1 MPINYKDYYQVLG
14 VPKSAA
20 EKDIKSAYRKLARK
34 WHPDANPNN
43 QKAAEEKFKEISEAY
58 EVLGDAEKRRK
69 YDALGSDWQ
78 RAAQQAEQQRRYR
91 NQQQQEDFNFSKFGF
106 NSGGAGAGGAGG
118 PSGFS
123 DFFDAF
129 FSGMGGGGAGRRA
142 TSQRFQQR
150 GQDLETTLDLT
161 MHEAYEGGKKSVA
174 LQIEDLCQQCHGT
187 GTIGKTICTK
197 CHGTGRVLETKRF
210 DVTIPRGVREGQRI
224 RLASQGGTGLGG
236 GPKGDLYL
244 VVHAVEDDKYTRKGD
259 DLYIDLPIS
268 IYDLIL
274 GGEVRVPTMS
284 GDVTMTVPAGTQSN
298 KLLRLTGKGMPHPK
312 GGGSGDQY
320 VRLIGTVPQ
329 NLSEK
334 ELKLYRELASLRNGK
349 G

>member
-1 MPINYKDYYQVLG
+1 MAINYKDYYKVLG
-14 VPKSAA
+14 VPKTAA
-20 EKDIKSAYRKLARK
+20 EKDIKSAYRRLARK
-34 WHPDANPNN
+34 WHPDANPKNP
-43 QKAAEEKFKEISEAY
+43 KEAEEKFKEISEAY
-58 EVLGDAEKRRK
+58 EVLGDAGKRRK

-91 NQQQQEDFNFSKFGF
+91 TQQQHDFDFGNF
-106 NSGGAGAGGAGG
+106 NAGAGG

-129 FSGMGGGGAGRRA
+129 FSGVGGGARRTA
-142 TSQRFQQR
+142 GQQFQQR
-150 GQDLETTLDLT
+150 GQDLETTLDLGLR
-161 MHEAYEGGKKSVA
+161 EAFEGGKKSVS
-174 LQIEDLCQQCHGT
+174 LQIEDLCPQCNGVGT
-187 GTIGKTICTK
+187 AGKTICSK
-197 CHGTGRVLETKRF
+197 CHGTGRNLEAKRF
-210 DVTIPRGVREGQRI
+210 DVTIPKGVREGQRI
-224 RLASQGGTGLGG
+224 RLTGQGGTGVGR

-244 VVHAVEDDKYTRKGD
+244 VVHFVDDSTFTRKGD
-259 DLYIDLPIS
+259 DLYVDLPVS

-274 GGEVRVPTMS
+274 GGEVRVPTMT

-298 KLLRLTGKGMPHPK
+298 KLLRLTGKGMPHSK

-334 ELKLYRELASLRNGK
+334 ELKLYRELATLRNGK

>member
-1 MPINYKDYYQVLG
+1 MPINYKDYYEVLG
-14 VPKSAA
+14 VPKNAA

-34 WHPDANPNN
+34 WHPDANPNS
-43 QKAAEEKFKEISEAY
+43 QKQAEEKFKEIQEAY

-91 NQQQQEDFNFSKFGF
+91 NQQQEDFNFSNFNF
-106 NSGGAGAGGAGG
+106 NSGSGSGTGAGG

-129 FSGMGGGGAGRRA
+129 FSGMGGAGRR
-142 TSQRFQQR
+142 TTGQRFQQR

-161 MHEAYEGGKKSVA
+161 IHDAYEGGKKSVS
-174 LQIEDLCQQCHGT
+174 LQIEDLCPQCNGT
-187 GTIGKTICTK
+187 GTVGKTICPK

-224 RLASQGGTGLGG
+224 RLAGQGGTGIGG
-236 GPKGDLYL
+236 GRKGDLYL
-244 VVHAVEDDKYTRKGD
+244 VVHFGDDGKYTRKGD
-259 DLYIDLPIS
+259 DLYIDLPVS
-268 IYDLIL
+268 IYDLVL

-298 KLLRLTGKGMPHPK
+298 KLLRLTGKGMPHSK

-329 NLSEK
+329 HLTEK
-334 ELKLYRELASLRNGK
+334 ELKLYRELAALRS
-349 G
+349 